1 MEQQIVTKATDLFAK
16 FYPDILSNGSKIAEI
31 MNRMKNTCID
41 ILQTENGKKLVNDG
55 KELAKMVFTENDFR
69 GIIKNFFQL
78 AKNWAEDPIVMLAVF
93 VLTTAMLIACIF
105 LAPEATVAVWVARLT
120 SALFAIFSSFGC
132 VEMKMKEFFARPSL
146 EL

>member
-1 MEQQIVTKATDLFAK
+1 MEQQIVTKATDLFAT
-16 FYPDILSNGSKIAEI
+16 FCPAIFSNGSKIAEI
-31 MNRMKNTCID
+31 LNRIKNTCIE
-41 ILQTENGKKLVNDG
+41 ILHTEEGKKLVSDG
-55 KELAKMVFTENDFR
+55 KELAKMVSTENDFR